1 MSGTRQFNDVQQMY
15 EVLDSQISTA
25 LNCKKLEEAV
35 VTLTMASMLA
45 GVGSEKYAPEDRI
58 TTEESASI
66 KELGQHLLEKAEA
79 KMDELHCEKKEY
91 KV

>member
-25 LNCKKLEEAV
+25 INCKKLEEAV

-45 GVGSEKYAPEDRI
+45 GVASEKYAPADRI
-58 TTEESASI
+58 TAEESASM
-66 KELGQHLLEKAEA
+66 KELGKHLLEKAEA

-91 KV
+91 KL

>member
-45 GVGSEKYAPEDRI
+45 GVASEKIRPCGQNNCRRVSKHEGTWKTPLRESRSQDGRTALR
-58 TTEESASI
+58 EER
-66 KELGQHLLEKAEA
+66 
-79 KMDELHCEKKEY
+79 
-91 KV
+91 V